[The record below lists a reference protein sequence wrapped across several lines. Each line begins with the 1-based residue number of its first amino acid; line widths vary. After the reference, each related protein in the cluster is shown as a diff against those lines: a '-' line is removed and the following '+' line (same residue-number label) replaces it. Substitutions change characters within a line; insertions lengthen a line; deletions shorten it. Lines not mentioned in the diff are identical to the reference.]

1 MPTDTST
8 LALDTGQSTAPR
20 RHHIDKRAGALA
32 AEIAAGGDPD
42 ELLSDSQLAEL
53 SGLSVQFFQIGR
65 VKGYAPPFI
74 RLSPRR
80 VRTRRRDYTRWL
92 EDRTHLRT
100 SEYADPLAPRIGRKP
115 GSRVVAG
122 KVVLRPEEGGDAA

>member
-1 MPTDTST
+1 MRNPRVVSGFCLPGRRAQRGHRLMPTDTSPP
-8 LALDTGQSTAPR
+8 ALDTGQETPPR

-65 VKGYAPPFI
+65 VKGYAPP
-74 RLSPRR
+74 
-80 VRTRRRDYTRWL
+80 
-92 EDRTHLRT
+92 
-100 SEYADPLAPRIGRKP
+100 
-115 GSRVVAG
+115 SRVPLVE
-122 KVVLRPEEGGDAA
+122 LE

>member
-1 MPTDTST
+1 MPTDTAIT
-8 LALDTGQSTAPR
+8 PLDTGQSTAPR

-65 VKGYAPPFI
+65 VKGYAPLFI

-80 VRTRRRDYTRWL
+80 VRTRRRDYVAWL
-92 EDRTHLRT
+92 EQRTHLRT
-100 SEYADPLAPRIGRKP
+100 SEYADPLAPRMGRKP
-115 GSRVVAG
+115 GSRVVGG
-122 KVVLRPEEGGDAA
+122 KVLRPEEGGDAA

>member
-1 MPTDTST
+1 MPTDTSIP
-8 LALDTGQSTAPR
+8 ALNAGQIPQR
-20 RHHIDKRAGALA
+20 FHIDKRADRLA

-53 SGLSVQFFQIGR
+53 SGMSIQWFQIGR

-80 VRTRRRDYTRWL
+80 VRTRRADYVRWL
-92 EDRTHLRT
+92 EQRTHLRT
-100 SEYADPLAPRIGRKP
+100 SEYADPAAPPQGRKP
-115 GSRVVAG
+115 GSRVIDG
-122 KVVLRPEEGGDAA
+122 KVVAPEEAADA